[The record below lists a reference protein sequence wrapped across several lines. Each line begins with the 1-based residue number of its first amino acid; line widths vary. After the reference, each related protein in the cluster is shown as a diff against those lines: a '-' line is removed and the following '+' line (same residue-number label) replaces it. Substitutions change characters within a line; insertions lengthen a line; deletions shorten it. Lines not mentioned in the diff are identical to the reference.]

1 MQDLLARSRAELR
14 HEPIA
19 GHPRDPYHRVDVRRS
34 ERPVRIEIGGE
45 VVAETTRARMLAETS
60 LPLRFYLPRE
70 DVRAELHP
78 SPRRTYCPYEGEAS
92 YWSVDAGGRRHENL
106 GWSYEQ
112 PLPDVAAIAGL
123 VAFWDEVV
131 DGERRQRPRGPF
143 AEALR
148 DEFGV

>member
-1 MQDLLARSRAELR
+1 MQDLLARA
-14 HEPIA
+14 
-19 GHPRDPYHRVDVRRS
+19 
-34 ERPVRIEIGGE
+34 
-45 VVAETTRARMLAETS
+45 
-60 LPLRFYLPRE
+60 
-70 DVRAELHP
+70 RAELHP
-78 SPRRTYCPYEGEAS
+78 SPRRTYCPYKGEAS

-112 PLPDVAAIAGL
+112 PLPDVAAITGL

-131 DGERRQRPRGPF
+131 DVFVDGGRRQRPRGPF